1 MAAHCI
7 QHSTF
12 DIQHS
17 SFPMKILTAQQIQS
31 IDHRTTER
39 FAIPSLILMENAALA
54 VVDAI
59 FEHYRDCERAAIFCG
74 TGANG
79 GDGLA
84 VARHLENR
92 GVVPIVILVGDR
104 AKLAGDALTNFNTC
118 SLLGLPLYDVKD
130 EAHVDEAMAHASDA
144 DVVVDAIF
152 GTGLNRAPDGVHAE
166 VIRALAEMRIPVL
179 AIDLPSGANASSS
192 EMFDPCIRA
201 EVTVTFAAPK
211 MCHVFDPAATNCG
224 EIIVADIS
232 IPEIAIDEE
241 NVMLALTTPRD
252 VAPHFAP
259 RLAATIA

>member
-92 GVVPIVILVGDR
+92 GVVPTIVVVGER
-104 AKLAGDALTNFNTC
+104 AKFKGDAETNLRVC
-118 SLLGLPLYDVKD
+118 EQLRLKRHDVIDGESLDDALIAAA
-130 EAHVDEAMAHASDA
+130 EA
-144 DVVVDAIF
+144 DVVVDALF
-152 GTGLNRAPDGVHAE
+152 GTGLNRAPEGLFAE
-166 VIRALAEMRIPVL
+166 VIRSINELTLPVV
-179 AIDLPSGANASSS
+179 AVDLPSGANASSATPWTGS
-192 EMFDPCIRA
+192 PA
-201 EVTVTFAAPK
+201 
-211 MCHVFDPAATNCG
+211 PAARPRRAPPRPSRAC
-224 EIIVADIS
+224 
-232 IPEIAIDEE
+232 
-241 NVMLALTTPRD
+241 ALRSPSRSPRQ
-252 VAPHFAP
+252 
-259 RLAATIA
+259 RSATSSSRRRT